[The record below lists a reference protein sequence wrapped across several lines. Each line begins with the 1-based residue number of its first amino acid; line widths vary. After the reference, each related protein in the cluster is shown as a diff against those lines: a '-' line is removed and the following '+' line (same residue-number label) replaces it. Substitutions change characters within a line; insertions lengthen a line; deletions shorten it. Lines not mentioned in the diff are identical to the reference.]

1 VQWLLS
7 TGLEVMGCVMQP
19 LRPDRRWQ

>member
-1 VQWLLS
+1 
-7 TGLEVMGCVMQP
+7 MGCVMQP